1 MRSSSGNGSSTASR
15 MWPTVASER
24 MMTGLRKR
32 SARLKASTVSEKHS
46 ATELGT
52 RAMMECSPWVPQRA
66 CMTSP
71 CEGSVGSPV
80 EGPPRMTSTMTQGI
94 CAMAA

>member
-1 MRSSSGNGSSTASR
+1 
-15 MWPTVASER
+15 
-24 MMTGLRKR
+24 MTGVRYA

-52 RAMMECSPWVPQRA
+52 RAMIECSPCVPQRA

-71 CEGSVGSPV
+71 CEGSVGRPV
-80 EGPPRMTSTMTQGI
+80 EGPPRMTSTMTQGTWAI
-94 CAMAA
+94 EA